1 MGSPIRGGSK
11 NLFKC
16 CSQKEKRNVSETSK
30 NQGLGSTE
38 GYNLRSKKRKLAR
51 QARIKAWKRIKS
63 TASTHRCV
71 ERRLRMTKPRASYF
85 DQDLINDPQVQ
96 LVHIL
101 YENRT
106 CLVINQQATAL
117 KSLSGKHAKDCQNVQ
132 PTMIHFSMSFSKV
145 RHLRKSVKNYSK
157 KNTNEC
163 WKLLGRDY
171 AMNNVSTSFER
182 ALTVL
187 GSTKLRLE
195 TNQLRLFLCSCHKE
209 FSRIL
214 SQARVLMMFWV
225 CPIPP
230 QTKK

>member
-1 MGSPIRGGSK
+1 
-11 NLFKC
+11 
-16 CSQKEKRNVSETSK
+16 
-30 NQGLGSTE
+30 
-38 GYNLRSKKRKLAR
+38 
-51 QARIKAWKRIKS
+51 
-63 TASTHRCV
+63 
-71 ERRLRMTKPRASYF
+71 
-85 DQDLINDPQVQ
+85 
-96 LVHIL
+96 
-101 YENRT
+101 
-106 CLVINQQATAL
+106 
-117 KSLSGKHAKDCQNVQ
+117 
-132 PTMIHFSMSFSKV
+132 MIHFSMSFSKA

-209 FSRIL
+209 FSLIL
-214 SQARVLMMFWV
+214 SQAEVLMMFWV

-230 QTKK
+230 QTKKSKNSFEISAYFVIPIRTNTKKLLICFANSEKLTRASRVIGRDLFLVKTITIYEYSLPKTLHAIAARRFKITLIQKYSALATVA